1 MIIAE
6 TERLIISKVTLK
18 DAPFF
23 LELMNTPHWL
33 KYIGDRNIKTLK
45 ASEENLKN
53 GILKSYKEFGFG
65 FYNVLLKDE
74 ANKIIGTVG
83 LVKRKELEHVDIG
96 FGFLPAYEG
105 RGFGFEASNAIME
118 LAKHK
123 FNLEK
128 ITAITDPVN
137 KNSIKLLEKL
147 GLTLEKRI
155 IPFDDGK
162 ELLLFAK
169 NIL

>member
-6 TERLIISKVTLK
+6 TERLVIAKVTLK

-33 KYIGDRNIKTLK
+33 KYIGDRNVKTLE

-65 FYNVLLKDE
+65 IYKVLLKAED
-74 ANKIIGTVG
+74 NKTIGTVG
-83 LVKRKELEHVDIG
+83 LVKRKELDHVDIG
-96 FGFLPAYEG
+96 FGFLPDYEG
-105 RGFGFEASNAIME
+105 KGFGFESSAEIMSV
-118 LAKHK
+118 AKQVFK
-123 FNLEK
+123 LEK
-128 ITAITDPVN
+128 ITAITDPIN

-147 GLTLEKRI
+147 GLSLEKKI
-155 IPFDDGK
+155 NPFEDGK

-169 NIL
+169 DL